1 MTTFKEY
8 DKCLELMK
16 LLAENGFSIVTDQ
29 FDQRLISADVHHVN
43 WRDYGFVV
51 GNEWTLVESVDE
63 AITFI
68 NGVMVMKQFEELR
81 EKNEN

>member
-29 FDQRLISADVHHVN
+29 FDQRFISADVHHVN

-51 GNEWTLVESVDE
+51 DNEWALVESVDE

-81 EKNEN
+81 EK